1 MMFVLDFFREGGE
14 FMYVILVISVIAM
27 ATVIERGYM
36 ILFRFNI
43 NGAAFMAQVQKLVM
57 ANNIDRA
64 IKLCNAESNSALT
77 RVLKAGL
84 TRANRSALE
93 IQNAVDEATLET
105 IPMLQKRTPYLAMW
119 ANVATLTGLLGTI
132 SGLVIAFKAVAT
144 AAPEEKQQMLAQGIS
159 VAMYTTAFGLV
170 VAIPVMIAHSVISN
184 RTVQLIDEID
194 QYSVKLINLL
204 TARQRGTF
212 KEEGGEGCAR
222 AVFWEHFR
230 EPLCAPQVS

>member
-1 MMFVLDFFREGGE
+1 MMFVMDFFREGGE

-36 ILFRFNI
+36 ILFRYNI
-43 NGAAFMAQVQKLVM
+43 NGAAFMAQIQKLVM

-64 IKLCNAESNSALT
+64 IKLCNAESNSSLT
-77 RVLKAGL
+77 KVLKAGL
-84 TRANRSALE
+84 TRANRSQTE

-105 IPMLQKRTPYLAMW
+105 IPLLQKRTPYLAMW

-170 VAIPVMIAHSVISN
+170 VAIPTMIAHSIISN
-184 RTVQLIDEID
+184 RTVKLIDEID

-204 TARQRGTF
+204 SARQRGTLE
-212 KEEGGEGCAR
+212 KDGGEG
-222 AVFWEHFR
+222 
-230 EPLCAPQVS
+230 

>member
-14 FMYVILVISVIAM
+14 FMYLILVISVIAM

-36 ILFRFNI
+36 ILFRYNI
-43 NGAAFMAQVQKLVM
+43 NGAAFMAQIQKLVM
-57 ANNIDRA
+57 ANNNDRA

-105 IPMLQKRTPYLAMW
+105 IPMLMKRTPYLGMW

-170 VAIPVMIAHSVISN
+170 VAIPTMIAHSVISN
-184 RTVQLIDEID
+184 RTVKLIDEID
-194 QYSVKLINLL
+194 QYSVTLINLL
-204 TARQRGTF
+204 TARQRGTL
-212 KEEGGEGCAR
+212 KEDGGEG
-222 AVFWEHFR
+222 
-230 EPLCAPQVS
+230 